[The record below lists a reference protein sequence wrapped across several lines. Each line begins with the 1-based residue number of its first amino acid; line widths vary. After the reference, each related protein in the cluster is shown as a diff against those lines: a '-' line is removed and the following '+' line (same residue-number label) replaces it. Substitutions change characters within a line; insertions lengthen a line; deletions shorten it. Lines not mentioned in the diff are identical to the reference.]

1 VANLTN
7 IRNEIKNNL
16 ANISSLT
23 VIGFVPDSIEPPTA
37 VVGVMETI
45 EYDQSLQRGADRY
58 EIPVYLYVSRVD
70 AQDSQETLDTFL
82 ASSGSNSVK
91 AQVESDTT
99 LNSQAQSVRVISA
112 GGYGVYNINNINYLG
127 VEFIVE
133 VIAWSM
139 K

>member
-133 VIAWSM
+133 VIA
-139 K
+139 